1 MPVHLATT
9 PDQLSRKRSIGMNTP
24 DRNSRPANSR
34 TVLVLDGDVLVRM
47 PVVQFL
53 RDCGYRVVEAA
64 TIDEAIAL
72 LEKTNI
78 PLDVVLSKI
87 DIPGSMNGFGFAQWA
102 RSVRPELKILLAAT
116 PERTVRNAAELYE
129 IGPTLKLATTSSYWI
144 ASSGCSRLG
153 RSKAAGDRNG
163 GRIGLEDRWL
173 SGLVATLRCFRE
185 RHERCATTT
194 TTTATERVVLDRSR
208 RARAGVGPC
217 DMARIA
223 LKGCGLPRCCA

>member
-1 MPVHLATT
+1 
-9 PDQLSRKRSIGMNTP
+9 MNTP
-24 DRNSRPANSR
+24 DRNSKPVTMK

-116 PERTVRNAAELYE
+116 PERTVKNAAEL
-129 IGPTLKLATTSSYWI
+129 
-144 ASSGCSRLG
+144 
-153 RSKAAGDRNG
+153 
-163 GRIGLEDRWL
+163 
-173 SGLVATLRCFRE
+173 
-185 RHERCATTT
+185 
-194 TTTATERVVLDRSR
+194 
-208 RARAGVGPC
+208 
-217 DMARIA
+217 
-223 LKGCGLPRCCA
+223 CGSCPILMRPD